1 MMIVPRYWAEARLQH
16 RANRKQITVRR
27 FGWSDESQDA
37 AQAHAD
43 ARAREVLARVVAGEA
58 LPRREHKVAYNGAEG
73 LPIREEIVERHGE
86 DVVTRNSYG
95 ALCLN
100 TPDVLFADVDF
111 AFPKQDPRLRRWLRR
126 VLLAAAVASGLYL
139 RSWSWGM
146 AAALA
151 GTLFAWWIARG
162 IHRMSVLR
170 QGGPEAMAR
179 RRVEAF
185 MQQTQAQQRWRCY
198 RTPAGLRL
206 LALHR
211 VFDPASA
218 EVSACFESLGVDSV
232 YRRMCQRQH
241 CFRARVSAK
250 PWRIGISARMR
261 PRPGVW
267 PVAPDRMP
275 DRRRWIDAY
284 ESAARGYAACRF
296 EREYGQAPVDA
307 RADEVRRL
315 HDALSGAESGA
326 PIA

>member
-1 MMIVPRYWAEARLQH
+1 MMIVPQYWAEARLQH
-16 RANRKQITVRR
+16 RAHRRQITVRR

-43 ARAREVLARVVAGEA
+43 ARTREALDRLMAGEA

-73 LPIREEIVERHGE
+73 LPIREEVVERHGE

-111 AFPKQDPRLRRWLRR
+111 DILPQDPRLRRWLRR
-126 VLLAAAVASGLYL
+126 VLLVLAVALGAYA
-139 RSWSWGM
+139 RSLSWGVL
-146 AAALA
+146 AALVA
-151 GTLFAWWIARG
+151 VVAAWLIARG
-162 IHRMSVLR
+162 VHRFDVWR
-170 QGGPEAMAR
+170 KGGPEAMAR
-179 RRVEAF
+179 RRVERF
-185 MQQTQAQQRWRCY
+185 MQAHPEGRWRCY

-211 VFDPASA
+211 VFDPSSA
-218 EVSACFESLGVDSV
+218 DVAACFKALGVDGIYALMS
-232 YRRMCQRQH
+232 QRQH

-250 PWRIGISARMR
+250 PWRIGVSVRMR

-267 PVAPDRMP
+267 PISPERMP
-275 DRRRWIDAY
+275 DRRRWIADY
-284 ESAARGYAACRF
+284 ERAARGYAACRL
-296 EREYGQAPVDA
+296 EREYGTGPIDA
-307 RADEVRRL
+307 RAAEVRRL
-315 HDALSGAESGA
+315 HDALSGVERGL